1 MFLLSTLRNVLHKII
16 RVLINFIKLV
26 YGTKLYRFYQIR
38 KKFSYLNRMDLI
50 VKYNVSIILFII
62 AVLQKTAIDKV
73 DPRYM

>member
-73 DPRYM
+73 GPRYL